1 MKREKIINY
10 SAPVIAQLGYNN
22 MSPSERV
29 LNKEANDR
37 TLRMRKKGKRQR
49 KRKRS
54 AIKNENKIG
63 EDGS

>member
-37 TLRMRKKGKRQR
+37 TLRMRNLPFNPQG
-49 KRKRS
+49 
-54 AIKNENKIG
+54 NKTFMY
-63 EDGS
+63 